1 MTDSAYSILVFIILS
16 VALVGVIVALG
27 KMARREE
34 EAQRAQRQKAASEH
48 TVELTPESDTDGST
62 SPAKTN
68 EANTNTTDS

>member
-16 VALVGVIVALG
+16 IALVGVIVALG

-34 EAQRAQRQKAASEH
+34 EAQRAQRQKAASEY
-48 TVELTPESDTDGST
+48 TDDDT

-68 EANTNTTDS
+68 ESNTSTSDS